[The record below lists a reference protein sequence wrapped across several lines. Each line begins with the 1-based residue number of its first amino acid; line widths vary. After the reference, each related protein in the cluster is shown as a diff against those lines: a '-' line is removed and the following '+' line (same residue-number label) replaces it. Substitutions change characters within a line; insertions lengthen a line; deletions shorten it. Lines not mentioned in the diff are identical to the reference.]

1 MEKGYV
7 SHVGGHITLFFTVE
21 KEGRLLRNQ
30 GSRGVGINIQHGV
43 EVKLSIKKA
52 GSDIQNTTI
61 SIHDLKGN
69 ALPDSDILYRDL
81 INDLVYAK
89 LIDADVSFDISIS
102 LELPTSQGFGMSAS
116 GLIAVALAFREYS
129 KRGNIDQYYRICHRI
144 ERQHGSGLGDVL
156 GIYAGG
162 VEIRLQPGAPGASGT
177 SLGFRCKQP
186 IVLVWQPEESRHTSK
201 YINDVN
207 WQTKITKAGHKAL
220 NNLKSGPWNHS
231 RWDEILNQSSNFCH
245 DSELIFETER
255 KQLLDSVR
263 AIVRSIDLQSH
274 VSIRLCMLG
283 TSCVILPRKLDRML
297 SSDELD
303 LLHLRFTESNLESLI
318 TEIDS

>member
-1 MEKGYV
+1 M
-7 SHVGGHITLFFTVE
+7 
-21 KEGRLLRNQ
+21 
-30 GSRGVGINIQHGV
+30 
-43 EVKLSIKKA
+43 
-52 GSDIQNTTI
+52 
-61 SIHDLKGN
+61 
-69 ALPDSDILYRDL
+69 
-81 INDLVYAK
+81 
-89 LIDADVSFDISIS
+89 
-102 LELPTSQGFGMSAS
+102 
-116 GLIAVALAFREYS
+116 
-129 KRGNIDQYYRICHRI
+129 
-144 ERQHGSGLGDVL
+144 
-156 GIYAGG
+156 
-162 VEIRLQPGAPGASGT
+162 
-177 SLGFRCKQP
+177 
-186 IVLVWQPEESRHTSK
+186 VWQPEESRHTSK

-207 WQTKITKAGHKAL
+207 WQAKITKAGHKAL

-303 LLHLRFTESNLESLI
+303 LLHLRFTESNLESVI